1 MNQGSYLLP
10 DHTSTI
16 ANVLKMPRKPR
27 GLQMD
32 YWGNL
37 LPYGSVLNWKKSN
50 LYNNTRK
57 NTSLEK
63 WKLNK
68 P

>member
-1 MNQGSYLLP
+1 M
-10 DHTSTI
+10 I
-16 ANVLKMPRKPR
+16 ASVLKMPPKAK

-37 LPYGSVLNWKKSN
+37 LPYGSILNWRKTN
-50 LYNNTRK
+50 LYNNK
-57 NTSLEK
+57 SNNTATQK
-63 WKLNK
+63 WKMNR

>member
-1 MNQGSYLLP
+1 MTGSYTLP
-10 DHTSTI
+10 NTNSDI
-16 ANVLKMPRKPR
+16 ASVLKMPRKAK

-37 LPYGSVLNWKKSN
+37 LPYGSILNWKKTN
-50 LYNNTRK
+50 LYNNK
-57 NTSLEK
+57 SNNTATQK
-63 WKLNK
+63 WKLNR

>member
-1 MNQGSYLLP
+1 MTQGSYILP
-10 DHTSTI
+10 NNTSSI
-16 ANVLKMPRKPR
+16 ASVLKMPHRPR

-32 YWGNL
+32 YWGDL

-50 LYNNTRK
+50 LYNNRKK
-57 NTSLEK
+57 NTSTEK
-63 WKLNK
+63 WKMNK